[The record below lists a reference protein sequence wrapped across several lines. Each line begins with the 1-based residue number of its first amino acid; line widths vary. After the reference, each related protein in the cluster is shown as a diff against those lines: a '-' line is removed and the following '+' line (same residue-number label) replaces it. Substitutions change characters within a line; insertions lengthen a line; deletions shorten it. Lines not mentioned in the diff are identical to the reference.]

1 MPDHRTQRLNMVDS
15 QVRTNDVTD
24 VRIQEAMREVPRER
38 FVPSAKQPVA
48 YADTAVEIVSGR
60 FLLDPRTFSKLAQLA
75 EIEPADRILDVG
87 CGSGYSTAVLAR
99 LAGRVVGLEEDAELV
114 RVASDTLSALG
125 ITAQVIQGNLAR
137 GCPASAPYDV
147 IFVNG
152 AIETPPEGLLEQ
164 LAEGGRLVTVVRNGP
179 QGRANI
185 FLREHGRI
193 SSRTDFDSN
202 VPLLSGFRHP
212 KSFVF

>member
-1 MPDHRTQRLNMVDS
+1 MPDYRTQRLNMVDS

-38 FVPSAKQPVA
+38 FVPSSKQAVA
-48 YADTAVEIVSGR
+48 YADTPVEIVSGR

-75 EIEPADRILDVG
+75 EIEPTDRILDVG
-87 CGSGYSTAVLAR
+87 CGSGYSTAVFGR
-99 LAGRVVGLEEDAELV
+99 LAGTVIGLEEDAELV
-114 RVASDTLSALG
+114 RVASDTLGALG
-125 ITAQVIQGNLAR
+125 VAAQVTQGNLAR
-137 GCPASAPYDV
+137 GCPAGAPYDV

-152 AIETPPEGLLEQ
+152 AIETAPDGLLEQ
-164 LAEGGRLVTVVRNGP
+164 LAEAGRLVAVVRNGA
-179 QGRANI
+179 QGRASI

-202 VPLLSGFRHP
+202 VPLLPGFQRA